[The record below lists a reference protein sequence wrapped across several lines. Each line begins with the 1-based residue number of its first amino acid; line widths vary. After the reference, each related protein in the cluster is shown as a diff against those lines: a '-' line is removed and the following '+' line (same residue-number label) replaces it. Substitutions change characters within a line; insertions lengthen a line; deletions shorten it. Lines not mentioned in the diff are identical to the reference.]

1 MRESRWKSLL
11 CHVLAAICTHSA
23 ELYVVSARLFNLD
36 KINTN
41 RGSKSVLRH
50 VMWTNLLW
58 SSNDL
63 AILDEPFH
71 DSAIR
76 LAFELGGK
84 GLLDERFLAITVALC
99 DGGFVE
105 VGKQGGGTVDVVIGS
120 LEQASDGD
128 GVV

>member
-1 MRESRWKSLL
+1 M
-11 CHVLAAICTHSA
+11 
-23 ELYVVSARLFNLD
+23 
-36 KINTN
+36 
-41 RGSKSVLRH
+41 RH

-76 LAFELGGK
+76 LALELGGK
-84 GLLDERFLAITVALC
+84 GLLDERFLAITVAFC